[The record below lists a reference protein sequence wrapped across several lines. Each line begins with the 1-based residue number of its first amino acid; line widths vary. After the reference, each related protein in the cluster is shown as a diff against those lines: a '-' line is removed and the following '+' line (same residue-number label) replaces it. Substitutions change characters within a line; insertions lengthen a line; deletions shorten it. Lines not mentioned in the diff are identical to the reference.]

1 MADIFQQY
9 VTNTG
14 VIVPDTAD
22 VKTQVQNEFKEA
34 LGQDLSLEDSTPQG
48 RLIDA
53 ETIARKSVLTNNA
66 QIANQLNPN
75 TASGVYLDAI
85 CAITGTTRNGATRT
99 QVLAT
104 VSGVPGTIIPAG
116 SQAKTSEGD
125 LFSIVNNYTIPE
137 NGSGNTYVQAAETGP
152 VACAINTLTQIVT
165 AVPGWETINNPVA
178 AVIGANVE
186 SDSSLRLKRVQQLYK
201 GNSLLDAME
210 TALLQ
215 VAGVLSVFVDDNYT
229 DGIKIIDGVSVDP
242 HTLYVVADG
251 GSNTDIANAIFEH
264 KSLGC
269 GYTGTESV
277 TIYGKFNQPY
287 TVKFNRPTYKPIQ
300 VAVSVNA
307 PTNVNT
313 SNVEQDVKN
322 TLAAWANGE
331 IPGVDGLKLGVD
343 VSPFEAAS
351 AITAQIPDLFVTSVE
366 VAFTSGTLSTDTLD
380 IKVHEKA
387 TLSAD
392 DITVTVNP

>member
-53 ETIARKSVLTNNA
+53 ETIARKAVLTNNA

-104 VSGVPGTIIPAG
+104 VSGVPGTVIPAG
-116 SQAKTSEGD
+116 SQAKTSAGD
-125 LFSIVNNYTIPE
+125 LFSIVNNYTIPG
-137 NGSGNTYVQAAETGP
+137 NGSGNTYFQAAETGP

-165 AVPGWETINNPVA
+165 AVPGWETINNPIA
-178 AVIGANVE
+178 AVIGTDME
-186 SDSSLRLKRVQQLYK
+186 SDSSLRLKRAQQIYK
-201 GNSLLDAME
+201 GESLLDAM
-210 TALLQ
+210 TSALLQ
-215 VAGVLSVFVDDNYT
+215 VPGVLSVFVDDNYT
-229 DGIKIIDGVSVDP
+229 NGTKIVDGVNLDA
-242 HTLYVVADG
+242 HTIYVVVDG
-251 GSNTDIANAIFEH
+251 GSNADIAQAIWKH

-269 GYTGTESV
+269 GYTGSESV
-277 TIYGKFNQPY
+277 VITGNFGQTY
-287 TVKFNRPTYKPIQ
+287 TVKFSRPTYKAIQ

-307 PTNVNT
+307 PNNANT
-313 SNVEQDVKN
+313 TDVVADVKAA
-322 TLAAWANGE
+322 LVAWANGE
-331 IPGVDGLKLGVD
+331 VPGVDGLKLGVD

-351 AITAQIPDLFVTSVE
+351 AITTQIPDLFVTSVE
-366 VAFTSGTLSTDTLD
+366 VAPTSGTLDTDTID

-387 TLSAD
+387 TLAD
-392 DITVTVNP
+392 SDITVTVNA